1 MDDARIARI
10 GYVTQELNA
19 ELKELDDHVS
29 GTWRCLGRVSERL
42 HELLDLCNQL
52 PKDMFHSGKTLH

>member
-10 GYVTQELNA
+10 GHVTQELNA

-42 HELLDLCNQL
+42 HELLDLCDQL
-52 PKDMFHSGKTLH
+52 PKGVLQTGKTLH